1 MKNTMKKASL
11 LVSFVWIS
19 LVAGL
24 LIACAN
30 PSPIGPMNPMAAQP
44 RLEFIDLENF
54 DRDLNASL
62 GAQLTHVD
70 VLVVNSTTASAIPP
84 RLQAWL
90 HAVEAGGG
98 TVKVSPPHS
107 TVSAKNPLLL
117 LSLVSGIWNSIK
129 VTKAVQAHE
138 MHKPARAYDAEIVL
152 KIDDK
157 GERLIDKILFTQKK
171 TPS

>member
-1 MKNTMKKASL
+1 MKKVNLFVSL
-11 LVSFVWIS
+11 IWIS
-19 LVAGL
+19 LLAGL
-24 LIACAN
+24 LAACAN
-30 PSPIGPMNPMAAQP
+30 PSPMSSMVAQP
-44 RLEFIDLENF
+44 KLEFIDLENF

-62 GAQLTHVD
+62 GAQLANVD
-70 VLVVNSTTASAIPP
+70 VIVVNSTTATTIPP

-90 HAVEAGGG
+90 HAVEVGGG

-138 MHKPARAYDAEIVL
+138 MHKPAQAYDAEILL

-171 TPS
+171 AQS